1 MDYNKIP
8 DYAKDYK
15 NEFFFMKGIDKQF
28 EYYIENFDQ
37 ADEGVFYKRL
47 NTIHKYLDILEKYKS
62 KYTTFNKINAKELKY
77 SNTLLDMLHELVD
90 NYVDNSVYT
99 ESFIRNVD
107 DDFPGWSELV
117 NTIGRFHDM
126 FYMVN

>member
-1 MDYNKIP
+1 M
-8 DYAKDYK
+8 
-15 NEFFFMKGIDKQF
+15 
-28 EYYIENFDQ
+28 
-37 ADEGVFYKRL
+37 FYKRL
-47 NTIHKYLDILEKYKS
+47 NTINKYLDNLEKYKS

-77 SNTLLDMLHELVD
+77 SNTLLDMLNELLD
-90 NYVDNSVYT
+90 NYADNSVNT

-126 FYMVN
+126 FYIVN